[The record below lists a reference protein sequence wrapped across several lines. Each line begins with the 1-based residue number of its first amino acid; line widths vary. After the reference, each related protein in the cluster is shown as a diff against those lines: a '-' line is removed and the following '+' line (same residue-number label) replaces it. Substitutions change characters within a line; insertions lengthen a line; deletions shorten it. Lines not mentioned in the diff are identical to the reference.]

1 MACGARLGGISSSD
15 ERKPVTI
22 LFTDVAGSTALGE
35 RLEPEAVRRVM
46 LRYFESAS
54 AVVERHGGTVEKF
67 IGDAVMAVFGVPT
80 ALEDHAGRAVR
91 AALEL
96 QEELERLNR
105 ELQRQWGVQIAIRT
119 GLNSGEVVAGDASA
133 GQALVTGDA
142 VNVAARLQQA
152 AAAGETLIGEA
163 TRLLVGEGLEAEAVE
178 PLSVRGKSEPLT
190 AWRLVGTR
198 ELSGASLSPLM
209 GRERE
214 LRRLRE
220 AYERVAYERSPQRVV
235 LTGPPGI
242 GKSRLAQEVGDM
254 LAGRAAVLVGRCL
267 PYGEGI
273 TFWALAEIVR
283 QLAGEAD
290 PRTALE
296 GALADDPRA
305 AVVADRVLQA
315 AGLEEATAAREDL
328 TVAVRDLFA
337 ALARER
343 PVVLVFEDLHWA
355 EPALLDLIEHLLE
368 HTADAPLMLVCLARR
383 ELIDQRPRWAR
394 ETHDSSLLELG
405 PLSTAETRG
414 LIRQLLPADVA
425 SEEVREQLMT
435 RAEGNPLFL
444 QQMIAFLRESG
455 DSDVTVP
462 PTIHALL
469 AARLDRLSVSER
481 RAIGAASVIGREFWA
496 EAVAALAVDVECT
509 PTLETLARKQFV
521 APEQS
526 ALEGETGYAF
536 SHILVRDAAYESIT
550 KEDRAQ
556 LHERL
561 ADWLEQRHA
570 DRMIEIEAILGH
582 HLERAYRYRSDL
594 GVVDE
599 HSFALGQRAAGRLA
613 SAGRRA
619 ARAREDTA
627 AVGLLERAGALLPA
641 TARGRLALLP
651 AIGESLEGTANHTKA
666 GEIYEEALERAEA
679 AGDRHVEG
687 LARLGRAHVWFV
699 AHPEVPA
706 SRLIDETEHAIR
718 LLERTDEER
727 GLADAWRLLGE
738 SRMYEGRA
746 SEGQQALERALQH
759 ADPDRFARDWNAI
772 SFAMGMCL
780 LDGPAHL
787 QRAVEF
793 AQEHLTAAR
802 DRSMRAM
809 EADMLHVLGVALGRQ
824 GSFEGAR
831 AVLSESTAI
840 SEDMGLLYMSQW
852 SRRSRGRME
861 LAAGDPVAAER
872 LLRESWEVLAQMGL
886 QSSLGETAVP
896 LAEALYAQGRYE
908 EADSTLK
915 ALKEEWASDDA
926 SVNAPRL
933 AVRAKLLAAD
943 GWIRLAEETADRA
956 LRVVRPMDWL
966 CLQVDA
972 LLAHAEV
979 MDAAGRHGDA
989 LASAEEALR
998 IAGTKGYEAAAI
1010 SARALGRAAEPARS
1024 ARDGEPRA

>member
-1 MACGARLGGISSSD
+1 
-15 ERKPVTI
+15 VTI
-22 LFTDVAGSTALGE
+22 LFTDVAGSTSLGE

-80 ALEDHAGRAVR
+80 VLEDHAERAVR

-119 GLNSGEVVAGDASA
+119 GLNSGEVVTGDASA

-152 AAAGETLIGEA
+152 AAAGETLIGDT
-163 TRLLVGEGLEAEAVE
+163 TRRLAGDELEADAVE
-178 PLSVRGKSEPLT
+178 PLSVRGKSEPLK

-198 ELSGASLSPLM
+198 ELRTANLSPLL
-209 GRERE
+209 GREPE

-220 AYERVAYERSPQRVV
+220 AFERVAYERSPQRIV
-235 LTGPPGI
+235 LVGPAGI
-242 GKSRLAQEVGDM
+242 GKTRLAREVGDT
-254 LAGRAAVLVGRCL
+254 LAERATVLVGRCL

-273 TFWALAEIVR
+273 TFWALGEVVR
-283 QLAGEAD
+283 QLAGELD
-290 PRTALE
+290 PRAALE
-296 GALADDPRA
+296 TALADDPRA
-305 AVVADRVLQA
+305 GVLADRVLQA

-337 ALARER
+337 AMARER
-343 PVVLVFEDLHWA
+343 PVVLVLEDLHWA

-368 HTADAPLMLVCLARR
+368 HTTGAPLMLVCLARQ
-383 ELIDQRPRWAR
+383 ELVEQRPRWAR

-405 PLSTAETRG
+405 PLSPADTRA
-414 LIRQLLPADVA
+414 LIRQLLPASAA
-425 SEEVREQLMT
+425 SDEVREQLAT

-444 QQMIAFLRESG
+444 QQMIAYLRETG
-455 DSDVTVP
+455 DTADVSVP
-462 PTIHALL
+462 PTIQALL
-469 AARLDRLSVSER
+469 AARLDRLTVPER
-481 RAIGAASVIGREFWA
+481 RAIGAASVIGREFWGA
-496 EAVAALAVDVECT
+496 AVAELAAGVEWGT
-509 PTLETLARKQFV
+509 ALETLTRKQLI

-526 ALEGETGYAF
+526 ILEGETGYAF

-550 KEDRAQ
+550 KEDRAE

-561 ADWLEQRHA
+561 ADWLEQRHHE
-570 DRMIEIEAILGH
+570 RMIEIEPILGH

-594 GVVDE
+594 GFVDE
-599 HSFALGQRAAGRLA
+599 RSFALGQRAAERLA

-641 TARGRLALLP
+641 TARGRLELLP

-666 GEIYEEALERAEA
+666 GEIYEEALERALS
-679 AGDRHVEG
+679 AGERRVEG
-687 LARLGRAHVWFV
+687 LARLGRAHVWFI
-699 AHPEVPA
+699 AQPDVPA
-706 SRLIDETEHAIR
+706 TRLVEEAERAIR
-718 LLERTDEER
+718 LLEQTDEER
-727 GLADAWRLLGE
+727 RIADAWRLLGE

-746 SEGQQALERALQH
+746 SEGQEALEHGLRH
-759 ADPDRFARDWNAI
+759 ADPDTLPRQWNAI

-787 QRAVEF
+787 ERAVAF
-793 AQEHLTAAR
+793 AQEHVGAAR
-802 DRSMRAM
+802 ERTMRAM
-809 EADMLHVLGVALGRQ
+809 EADMLHVLGVGLGRQ
-824 GSFEGAR
+824 GKFDEAR
-831 AVLSESTAI
+831 AALSESTAI

-852 SRRSRGRME
+852 SKRSRGRME
-861 LAAGDPVAAER
+861 LAAGDAVEAER
-872 LLRESWEVLAQMGL
+872 ALRESWDVLTQMGL

-896 LAEALYAQGRYE
+896 LAEALYAQGRFD

-926 SVNAPRL
+926 SINAPRL
-933 AVRAKLLAAD
+933 ALRAKLLAAD
-943 GWIRLAEETADRA
+943 GWTRLAEETADRA

-979 MDAAGRHGDA
+979 MQSAGRQDDA
-989 LASAEEALR
+989 LSSTEEALR
-998 IAGTKGYEAAAI
+998 IAEAKGYEAAAVT
-1010 SARALGRAAEPARS
+1010 ARALGEIRT
-1024 ARDGEPRA
+1024 